1 MSDCLQLRML
11 STPLEREEDAD
22 LVRLEVI
29 REAIRG
35 AIDDIVPAETPREE
49 AELLMTAAAQAAAA
63 TVVGAGEA
71 AEDAVAQWRTAEERE
86 RISVGRA
93 LRHWAGSLLRVA
105 FHGWLSR
112 TDPRTVP
119 LAAAEAAG
127 GRGSVAMLDGPG
139 HHVRTEQL
147 PEQAVLGGQRLYGP
161 AAARIR
167 SVSDSPLP
175 LGGQHEVACAPL
187 AFETNHGAGS
197 LAGPPWGAPA
207 WATQPEHSAAL
218 GYHLACWPWP
228 APLYAPPLYT
238 APPPPAPQPE
248 PEPGSDDGAGSD
260 TAEKEDDEGHGQEE
274 EEEGPVALGGGWEER
289 RTAEG
294 RPYYANHFTQRT
306 QWQRPLGL
314 PHPADP
320 LGPLR
325 TIRLEKAA
333 LRMRAAAALWDSEAA
348 RDQLLG
354 KAVHNEL
361 AAASAPIGN
370 YMRVAEERLAGVPVG
385 GGGTVMA
392 SELEAIRTRAGVPQP
407 APNSFSEPVSTAVD
421 EARLAAFPIRSRLRP
436 GSVVQ
441 GRRGN
446 AEQENIVPRR
456 QHDGKP
462 GLRAAAPDWS
472 PQPHTHSGIDA
483 RRGGFGTQH

>member
-1 MSDCLQLRML
+1 ML
-11 STPLEREEDAD
+11 STPLEREEDVD

-112 TDPRTVP
+112 TDPRTAP

-207 WATQPEHSAAL
+207 WATQPEHYAAL

-228 APLYAPPLYT
+228 AAAPPLYAPPLYT

-274 EEEGPVALGGGWEER
+274 EEEGPLALGGGWEER

-306 QWQRPLGL
+306 QWERPLA

-370 YMRVAEERLAGVPVG
+370 YMRVAEERLAGPGGVG
-385 GGGTVMA
+385 VGTVMA

-407 APNSFSEPVSTAVD
+407 APNAFSEPVSRH
-421 EARLAAFPIRSRLRP
+421 RLASLVFPTRSRLRP
-436 GSVVQ
+436 FDQS
-441 GRRGN
+441 
-446 AEQENIVPRR
+446 
-456 QHDGKP
+456 
-462 GLRAAAPDWS
+462 
-472 PQPHTHSGIDA
+472 
-483 RRGGFGTQH
+483 